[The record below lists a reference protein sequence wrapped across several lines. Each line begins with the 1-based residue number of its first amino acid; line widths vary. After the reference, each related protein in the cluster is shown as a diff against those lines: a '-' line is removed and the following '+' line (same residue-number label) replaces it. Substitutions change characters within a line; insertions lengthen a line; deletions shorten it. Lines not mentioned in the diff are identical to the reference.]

1 MIINQ
6 NNNEIVSKYLLDKFD
21 LWLWDWD
28 DTLIDTT
35 TYYVKSMEPEDIIN
49 RSQRELDIEV
59 PNWRYFKKLINELVL
74 SGKRVGIVSFGTY
87 KIIRA
92 YMDLI
97 FGFNQKLFTS
107 NNIIALCRDHKGQ
120 PIEYYPNKN
129 DFIDRVMNLYNLNDY
144 QKVVLFDDRMTNV
157 SDAKKKCIYGVKI
170 IGKDDNTLTKIKTLQ
185 DAKKYYEKTLFSH
198 LTIKNLEKEIK
209 LKESRNNILCNT
221 SGTLGSRKF
230 LAISNTQLNNNLINK
245 EELLNQDLDS
255 TIIDFPTD
263 NELFN
268 NQNLKKNKSISNR
281 NQINQLN
288 YNSLERTQEDTN
300 TNTNI
305 EGFSNYNTFNNIKIN
320 NLNNN
325 LSYNLNRHKKIFL
338 LLFIISLLICIFYL
352 KNKKGK

>member
-1 MIINQ
+1 
-6 NNNEIVSKYLLDKFD
+6 
-21 LWLWDWD
+21 
-28 DTLIDTT
+28 
-35 TYYVKSMEPEDIIN
+35 
-49 RSQRELDIEV
+49 
-59 PNWRYFKKLINELVL
+59 
-74 SGKRVGIVSFGTY
+74 
-87 KIIRA
+87 
-92 YMDLI
+92 
-97 FGFNQKLFTS
+97 
-107 NNIIALCRDHKGQ
+107 
-120 PIEYYPNKN
+120 
-129 DFIDRVMNLYNLNDY
+129 
-144 QKVVLFDDRMTNV
+144 
-157 SDAKKKCIYGVKI
+157 
-170 IGKDDNTLTKIKTLQ
+170 
-185 DAKKYYEKTLFSH
+185 
-198 LTIKNLEKEIK
+198 
-209 LKESRNNILCNT
+209 LCNT

-230 LAISNTQLNNNLINK
+230 LAISNSQLNNNLINK

>member
-1 MIINQ
+1 
-6 NNNEIVSKYLLDKFD
+6 
-21 LWLWDWD
+21 
-28 DTLIDTT
+28 
-35 TYYVKSMEPEDIIN
+35 MEPEDIIN
-49 RSQRELDIEV
+49 RTQKELDIEV

-129 DFIDRVMNLYNLNDY
+129 DFIERVMNLYNLNDY

-170 IGKDDNTLTKIKTLQ
+170 IGKDDNTLTKIRTLQ

-209 LKESRNNILCNT
+209 LKDTRNNIFSNT
-221 SGTLGSRKF
+221 SGTLGTRKF
-230 LAISNTQLNNNLINK
+230 LAKSNIQSNTNLINR
-245 EELLNQDLDS
+245 EDLLNQDLDS
-255 TIIDFPTD
+255 TIIDFPSDTS
-263 NELFN
+263 LFN
-268 NQNLKKNKSISNR
+268 NQNLKKNNKIKKDKSLSNR
-281 NQINQLN
+281 NQISHLN
-288 YNSLERTQEDTN
+288 YNSLERTQTNTNNNTN
-300 TNTNI
+300 TNTNNDNNTDNNK
-305 EGFSNYNTFNNIKIN
+305 EGFSNYNTFDNIRIINLDNNSSSNFNK
-320 NLNNN
+320 
-325 LSYNLNRHKKIFL
+325 HKKIFL
-338 LLFIISLLICIFYL
+338 IIFIISLLICIFYL
-352 KNKKGK
+352 KNKEKKKK